1 MDPGVKASLLWGVI
15 GALLFGV
22 LSQAYRL
29 ATGEGIAFALTLL
42 VMVGV
47 GVVTAGLSYLV
58 DARL

>member
-1 MDPGVKASLLWGVI
+1 MEPAVKASVLWGVI

-42 VMVGV
+42 VMAGV
-47 GVVTAGLSYLV
+47 GAATTGLAYVVDTHL
-58 DARL
+58 